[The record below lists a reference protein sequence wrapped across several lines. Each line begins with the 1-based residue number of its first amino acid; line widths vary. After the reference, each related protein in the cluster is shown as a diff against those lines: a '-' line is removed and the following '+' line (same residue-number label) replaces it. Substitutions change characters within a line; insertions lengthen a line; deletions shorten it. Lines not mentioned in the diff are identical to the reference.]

1 MTAVPEA
8 GNVSS
13 VPDNTTITR
22 STSREDMIDRLR
34 LARGRGIGPRRFAVL
49 LERCGSAAA
58 ALDFL
63 AGPGRHRA
71 LGIEAASERTAVAEI
86 EECARRGVRLIATS
100 DPDYPPLLAAIADP
114 PPVLSVLGDPAL
126 LHRRLVAIVGAR
138 NASAAGARLAGQI
151 AHELGRGGI
160 TVASGLARGID
171 AAAHEGAL
179 ATGTLAVLAGGV
191 DHVYPP
197 QNRRLYERIAA
208 EGALVSEMRLGT
220 EPQARH
226 FPRRNRIIAGLA
238 LGVVVIEAA
247 RRSGSLITARI
258 ALEEGR
264 EVFAVPGSPLDP
276 RSHGGNALIR
286 DGAALTESADDV
298 LRLLPQSASLPPRPV
313 RRAALPL
320 DLDAGEPSGPP
331 PLVDDEETPDGAR
344 SPAERVRGCLG
355 AAPVTVDELVRR
367 CQLSPSTVASVLLD
381 LELAG
386 VIERHPGQRVS
397 LA

>member
-1 MTAVPEA
+1 MA
-8 GNVSS
+8 
-13 VPDNTTITR
+13 R
-22 STSREDMIDRLR
+22 TSIAENLVDWLR
-34 LARGRGIGPRRFAVL
+34 LARGRRIGPRRFAVL
-49 LERCGSAAA
+49 LERLGSAAA

-71 LGIEAASERTAVAEI
+71 LGLEAASERAAVAEI
-86 EECARRGVRLIATS
+86 EACARRGIRLIAS
-100 DPDYPPLLAAIADP
+100 CAADYPPLLGAIADP
-114 PPVLSVLGDPAL
+114 PPVLAVIGEPAL
-126 LHRRLVAIVGAR
+126 LRGRTVAIVGAR
-138 NASAAGARLAGQI
+138 NASAAGARFASGLACD
-151 AHELGRGGI
+151 LGRAGV

-171 AAAHEGAL
+171 TAAHEGAL
-179 ATGTLAVLAGGV
+179 GTGTLAVLAGGV

-197 QNRRLYERIAA
+197 QNRKLYERIAA
-208 EGALVSEMRLGT
+208 EGALVSEMPLGM

-238 LGVVVIEAA
+238 LGVVVVEAA
-247 RRSGSLITARI
+247 RRSGSLITARL

-264 EVFAVPGSPLDP
+264 DVFAVPGSPLDP

-286 DGAALTESADDV
+286 DGAALTECADDV
-298 LRLLPQSASLPPRPV
+298 LRLLPEAADAPPRPV
-313 RRAALPL
+313 RRAPRPL
-320 DLDAGEPSGPP
+320 DLDAEEPAESPVP
-331 PLVDDEETPDGAR
+331 ADDGVPPDGPAV
-344 SPAERVRGCLG
+344 PAERVRECLG

-386 VIERHPGQRVS
+386 VVERHPGQRVS